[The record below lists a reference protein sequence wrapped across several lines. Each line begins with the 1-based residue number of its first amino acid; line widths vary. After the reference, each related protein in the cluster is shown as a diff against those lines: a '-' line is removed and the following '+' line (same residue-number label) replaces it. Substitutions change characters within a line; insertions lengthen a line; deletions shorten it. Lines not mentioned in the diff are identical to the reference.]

1 MQRINQSI
9 IESRLVH
16 SLGLSQSRSARNV
29 FPISSFDRDNIESYD
44 PTLPSDHIIWSRG
57 DFPILSR
64 TYQKKALHTFEICWK
79 HQWLKENKIANAL
92 LKSCLKEWNQ
102 RLILES
108 RWIEWLLEDNTN
120 LRSDTTRILADI
132 IYNHSGIHLGLSYN
146 GWQITLP
153 SEWFASPKTMSIL
166 SHIRTF
172 FSR

>member
-9 IESRLVH
+9 IESKLVH
-16 SLGLSQSRSARNV
+16 SLGLSQSRSAQNV
-29 FPISSFDRDNIESYD
+29 FSMLSFDRDSIESYD

-79 HQWLKENKIANAL
+79 HQWLEENKIANTL
-92 LKSCLKEWNQ
+92 LKNCLKEWNQ

-108 RWIEWLLEDNTN
+108 RWVEWFAEDSVS
-120 LRSDTTRILADI
+120 LRSDRTRILADI
-132 IYNHSGIHLGLSYN
+132 IYNHSDIHLALSYN

-153 SEWFASPKTMSIL
+153 NEWFFSPKTISIF
-166 SHIRTF
+166 SRIRTF